1 MTKPS
6 YFAKSESSISFT
18 DGALGNYTGVGIRQ
32 PFSFGTLEGMAAA
45 KFSETSKGGF
55 GEIKYTSPK
64 VLPDTSI
71 ENRTRFQF
79 ETSGNTMTNR
89 VALKYSKSLND
100 KFSIYE
106 IAGAT
111 AKVSLD
117 GEGLKSITPV
127 SLTGVGYNINKNLSC
142 YAEGEVSKSYNTQ
155 THTWG
160 KVSPAAYVGVKYT
173 F

>member
-1 MTKPS
+1 MPEPS
-6 YFAKSESSISFT
+6 YFAKNESSISFT
-18 DGALGNYTGVGIRQ
+18 DGTIGNYTGVGIKQ
-32 PFSFGTLEGMAAA
+32 PFSFGTLVGLAAT

-55 GEIKYTSPK
+55 GEVKYTSPK
-64 VLPDTSI
+64 VLPDTSV

-79 ETSGNTMTNR
+79 EDSANTMTNR

-117 GEGLKSITPV
+117 GDGLKSVTPV
-127 SLTGVGYNINKNLSC
+127 SLTGVGYNINHNLSC
-142 YAEGEVSKSYNTQ
+142 YAEGEVSKSYNPQ
-155 THTWG
+155 SHTWG
-160 KVSPAAYVGVKYT
+160 NISPAGYVGIKYT